1 VFTGWFVAI
10 SSGSTFL
17 MFAYWYGGLLNYFV
31 PSGGG
36 EWLMTA
42 PYLLPAGK
50 ELGLPAYKTVIAYA
64 WGDMMTDMI
73 QPFWAIAM
81 LAVAK
86 LNFRDIMGYLM
97 VIFVIYFIITSIA
110 FLILPTL

>member
-1 VFTGWFVAI
+1 
-10 SSGSTFL
+10 
-17 MFAYWYGGLLNYFV
+17 M
-31 PSGGG
+31 
-36 EWLMTA
+36 
-42 PYLLPAGK
+42 
-50 ELGLPAYKTVIAYA
+50 IAYA

-97 VIFVIYFIITSIA
+97 VVFIVYFVITSIA
-110 FLILPTL
+110 FLLLPWF